1 MTNIVQFP
9 NKEEIFPPIPRRRVF
24 YLGYRYTGGMCCQD
38 VHNIYLK
45 RKGILH
51 GNRYWAIITYDKYNN
66 YCSLELEECHEDD
79 VIEMI
84 DMFDIDIF
92 PSIKTRIDYGLHPKR
107 WCICWKQVLR
117 CKKIISKLIFYTQL
131 IYFIDTRRLDRTK
144 ANQLM

>member
-9 NKEEIFPPIPRRRVF
+9 NKEEIFPPIPRHRVF
-24 YLGYRYTGGMCCQD
+24 YLGYRYVGGMCCQD
-38 VHNIYLK
+38 VQNIYLK

-84 DMFDIDIF
+84 DMFDLDSF
-92 PSIKTRIDYGLHPKR
+92 PSIKT
-107 WCICWKQVLR
+107 LR
-117 CKKIISKLIFYTQL
+117 SMGWRGKIKNKENLLNNLLNDPYHLSKNCKIIDINKTHNDY
-131 IYFIDTRRLDRTK
+131 
-144 ANQLM
+144 